1 VNSAATTDMRYM
13 RRALRLAARGL
24 RTCAPNPAVG
34 CVIVNDD
41 HVVGEGFH
49 ARAGGPHAE
58 VVALRAAGERT
69 RAATVYVT
77 LEPCN
82 HHGRTPPCA
91 TALIDAGVLRVV
103 AAAHD
108 PNPRVTGGGVKVLQA
123 AGIEV
128 EIGVGEMQMRRINR
142 GFFSRFE
149 RGRPWLTLKLAA
161 SLDGRSALAD
171 GTSRWITG
179 PVARAAVHR
188 SRARTGA
195 VLTGVGTVL
204 ADDPALNVR
213 LPGVSRQPMRVVL
226 DSRLA
231 TPPGARLLREPGGAV
246 YIFCT
251 EADSERRRALEAA
264 GAEIFLIAADADGHP
279 QWGAVLRILAGLEV
293 NEVYAECGP
302 RLAASLI
309 AAERVDEL
317 ELFQGPHLLGPGAQT
332 FAVVQDRDDIPDPPR
347 WRVAWAR
354 RVGRDVR
361 IRLQPQKD

>member
-1 VNSAATTDMRYM
+1 M

-34 CVIVNDD
+34 CVIVNDSR
-41 HVVGEGFH
+41 VVGEGFH
-49 ARAGGPHAE
+49 VRAGGPHAE
-58 VVALRAAGERT
+58 VVALRVAGEQA

-77 LEPCN
+77 LEPCS

-91 TALIDAGVLRVV
+91 AALVEAGVSRVV
-103 AAAHD
+103 AAVRD
-108 PNPRVTGGGVKVLQA
+108 PNSRVVGGGVRVLQA

-128 EIGVGEMQMRRINR
+128 EIGVGEIQTRRINR

-161 SLDGRSALAD
+161 SLDGKSALAD

-188 SRARTGA
+188 SRARAGA

-251 EADSERRRALEAA
+251 EADVERRRALEAA
-264 GAEIFLIAADADGHP
+264 GAEIRLIAADADGHP
-279 QWGAVLRILAGLEV
+279 QWEAVLRMLAGLDV

-317 ELFQGPHLLGPGAQT
+317 ELFQGPHLLGPGALALA
-332 FAVVQDRDDIPDPPR
+332 AVQNRDDIPDPPC
-347 WRVAWAR
+347 WRVVWAR
-354 RVGRDVR
+354 RAGRDVR